1 MMKSHFITGIICG
14 IMIFIVLNV
23 AFKTGVLPRRKGMKK
38 ALRIVLK
45 PAVIALFA
53 IVCSLFFTN
62 EVKAGDLR
70 FNVDGDGVTSISW
83 TPNQRFYDNGDTIT
97 VNVVLKN
104 GYMIKSYLNET
115 NNDPKLNSFSFVYDD
130 SPTQTRMEV
139 NVETMQFEG
148 FDVTFKVKNGSWND
162 GTKQDKIKTVWRKM
176 GEDKALV
183 LTAADIPD
191 VGSKPDGG
199 YREGSWSSPAPD
211 TSTSITSNKTYTY
224 TYAPITV
231 IFNANGGTCTMASA
245 TVGSDGKLTS
255 LPTAT
260 WAGHNCTGWFV
271 ENTSQ
276 TTAVTLDKVYTA
288 DTTLVAHWTEASSTD
303 HTITVT
309 DDGHGT
315 GTADPSSASNDAL
328 ISLSAT
334 PDGGYVFDRWTS
346 ESGVRFADPNSA
358 NTTFSMIDSDVT
370 VKANFKQ
377 NTPTEKCTITF
388 DKNGGS
394 GTMNPQQVN
403 KGTATKLK
411 KNTFTRDGYSFKNWN
426 TKSDGSGTSYAEEG
440 NITANTDLTL
450 YAQWKKNEPE
460 PTPDPTP
467 DKRKKDNDGS
477 EDEHSSGSS
486 TPSGT
491 RTDDGF
497 DRLRELLKKAGAE
510 AASSG
515 KEQTVY
521 WEEGTS
527 LPYDVMKILAD
538 NPKVTLVFT
547 YKYKD
552 YTFTVNI
559 PGKNAIANP
568 SIPWYGPVYL
578 YVTYVKGDKLSTT
591 VQGSQ
596 TADRIYTVQKGDT
609 LSKIA
614 RKLKVT
620 VNHLKTVNNIKNP
633 NKIKAGMVLK
643 Y

>member
-1 MMKSHFITGIICG
+1 MTIRAIAVKS
-14 IMIFIVLNV
+14 
-23 AFKTGVLPRRKGMKK
+23 GMTNSE
-38 ALRIVLK
+38 
-45 PAVIALFA
+45 IAEA
-53 IVCSLFFTN
+53 
-62 EVKAGDLR
+62 
-70 FNVDGDGVTSISW
+70 
-83 TPNQRFYDNGDTIT
+83 
-97 VNVVLKN
+97 
-104 GYMIKSYLNET
+104 
-115 NNDPKLNSFSFVYDD
+115 
-130 SPTQTRMEV
+130 
-139 NVETMQFEG
+139 
-148 FDVTFKVKNGSWND
+148 
-162 GTKQDKIKTVWRKM
+162 
-176 GEDKALV
+176 
-183 LTAADIPD
+183 
-191 VGSKPDGG
+191 
-199 YREGSWSSPAPD
+199 
-211 TSTSITSNKTYTY
+211 TYTIS
-224 TYAPITV
+224 P
-231 IFNANGGTCTMASA
+231 
-245 TVGSDGKLTS
+245 
-255 LPTAT
+255 
-260 WAGHNCTGWFV
+260 
-271 ENTSQ
+271 
-276 TTAVTLDKVYTA
+276 
-288 DTTLVAHWTEASSTD
+288 SSTD
-303 HTITVT
+303 HNITVEN
-309 DDGHGT
+309 DGHGT
-315 GTADPSSASNDAL
+315 GTATPSSASNDAL
-328 ISLSAT
+328 IMLSAT
-334 PDGGYVFDRWTS
+334 ADDNYVFDRWTS

-538 NPKVTLVFT
+538 NPKVTLVFS
-547 YKYKD
+547 YKFQNYP
-552 YTFTVNI
+552 FRVNI

-578 YVTYVKGDKLSTT
+578 FVTYEMGKKTPTAIPGTLTT
-591 VQGSQ
+591 ER
-596 TADRIYTVQKGDT
+596 TYIVQKGDT
-609 LSKIA
+609 LNKIA
-614 RKLKVT
+614 RKLKVS
-620 VNHLKTVNNIKNP
+620 VDHLKTMNNIKNP
-633 NKIKAGMVLK
+633 DKIKAGMVLK